1 MAFVGYLL
9 LTRESGNPR
18 GKLWHIAPSSIFHSF
33 LPSFLPLQAKQNNK
47 GFRYAWNVRNACCE
61 LSFWE
66 ISMMMILGQ
75 LLSG

>member
-9 LTRESGNPR
+9 LTRESGDPR

-33 LPSFLPLQAKQNNK
+33 LPSFLPSKQNKTKQNK
-47 GFRYAWNVRNACCE
+47 NGFRYASNVPNACCE

-66 ISMMMILGQ
+66 IINDDF
-75 LLSG
+75 